1 MFPFLQPAANTE
13 KWDCFSSPQL
23 NNEQFCESTTKDQ
36 EARPT
41 FYLIYRARFS
51 AGINWSVST
60 GVKENML
67 INTCQS
73 SALHIMFAESM
84 A

>member
-41 FYLIYRARFS
+41 FLFNI
-51 AGINWSVST
+51 
-60 GVKENML
+60 
-67 INTCQS
+67 QS
-73 SALHIMFAESM
+73 QILSWYKLKQLYWCEGKYTD
-84 A
+84 